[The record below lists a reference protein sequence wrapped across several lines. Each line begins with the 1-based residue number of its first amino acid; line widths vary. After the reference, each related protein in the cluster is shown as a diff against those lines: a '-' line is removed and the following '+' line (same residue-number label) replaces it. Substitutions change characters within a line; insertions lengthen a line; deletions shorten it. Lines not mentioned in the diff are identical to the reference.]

1 MIIGFAA
8 VLSAE
13 TIIVTSEDS
22 AAKLNL
28 DYTHVTKVK
37 AIKNPEGWR
46 FDVSLLHEDTGW
58 NHYANLWIVVDADT
72 EEEYGRRILAHPHVN
87 EQPFTRSQSG
97 IGIPESVEAVIVK
110 AACNIHGF
118 GGTELLVE
126 LK

>member
-1 MIIGFAA
+1 M
-8 VLSAE
+8 
-13 TIIVTSEDS
+13 
-22 AAKLNL
+22 
-28 DYTHVTKVK
+28 K